1 MTTAPTTPPRRSTTA
16 VIAALVPLLLGL
28 YAGWSAYGLGL
39 GSLGDPG
46 PGLWPLA
53 VSVILVASS
62 VALLVVPDPLA
73 VPEEFGHRALV
84 ALLGAATLVAYAY
97 LFELVGFE
105 IPTVLLLVVWLKFL
119 GGEGWRLTAVVS
131 VLATAAFY
139 LVFITALGVS
149 LPHLIAF

>member
-1 MTTAPTTPPRRSTTA
+1 VTTAPTTTPRRSTTS

-28 YAGWSAYGLGL
+28 YAGWSAYGQGL

-46 PGLWPLA
+46 PGLWPLI
-53 VSVILVASS
+53 VSVILILAS

-73 VPEEFGHRALV
+73 VPERFGHGALI
-84 ALLGAATLVAYAY
+84 ALLGAVTLVVYAY
-97 LFELVGFE
+97 LFEIVGFE
-105 IPTVLLLVVWLKFL
+105 VPTVLLLVVWLKFL
-119 GGEGWRLTAVVS
+119 GEESWRLTALVS

-139 LVFITALGVS
+139 LIFITALGVS